1 MCLVIKNRKM
11 WIMTIQRL
19 LNDEFIKMLH
29 FVYISPLT
37 LHGDPSRCVLV
48 GITDEAF
55 VCRIGSSC
63 LVALVVD
70 DTNAFL

>member
-11 WIMTIQRL
+11 GIMTIQRL
-19 LNDEFIKMLH
+19 LNYEFIKMLH

-48 GITDEAF
+48 GITD
-55 VCRIGSSC
+55 
-63 LVALVVD
+63 
-70 DTNAFL
+70 